1 MPENVAVATQ
11 RFGVLG
17 RLCGCVRTCSFGGTH
32 VGLWRCLSDD
42 AFPNVCAKDGRK
54 YFPPTVPMVLS
65 WSMGFRVRG
74 TFVNYLGY
82 VRTGCLV
89 AGCSVQAFSD
99 PAVLRAKLSINDA
112 VDFERRP
119 PMFLQQPLV
128 RALVVLGRER
138 PEFET
143 YSMLFLCTYVFLL
156 RLPSEA
162 LPLLAHGG
170 DFSLASG
177 DAHGSR
183 VLVLSLKR
191 RKNRPRGSRL
201 SRGCWCKKDK
211 DTCPVHVLLPWLLR
225 LPPGATLFPGI
236 SPWGALRTMRRML
249 VILEVPDAGKYCV
262 HDFRRGH
269 ALDLQLSGACLS

>member
-1 MPENVAVATQ
+1 
-11 RFGVLG
+11 
-17 RLCGCVRTCSFGGTH
+17 
-32 VGLWRCLSDD
+32 
-42 AFPNVCAKDGRK
+42 
-54 YFPPTVPMVLS
+54 
-65 WSMGFRVRG
+65 
-74 TFVNYLGY
+74 
-82 VRTGCLV
+82 
-89 AGCSVQAFSD
+89 
-99 PAVLRAKLSINDA
+99 VLRAKLSINDA

-128 RALVVLGRER
+128 RALVVLARER

-191 RKNRPRGSRL
+191 RKN
-201 SRGCWCKKDK
+201 
-211 DTCPVHVLLPWLLR
+211 TCPVHVLLPWLLR
-225 LPPGATLFPGI
+225 LPPGASLFPGI